1 MGLDKAM
8 YEVLT
13 ESGSSVA
20 GTYAQ
25 TYAVYSRSN
34 VSGYYFG
41 SDAAGQLAYFY
52 GATTGKYLKWKSSS
66 DYLDLHGYLKVH
78 NHSTTIGY
86 AIEAKSNFN
95 GTATAHF
102 GIISTVEWEPTGLTA
117 TAGGVQGLH
126 GVARLAATYTITGG
140 SLIGTYG
147 QICNLGT
154 INDSGGGVFAAG
166 MYSLIEDGGVY
177 TAVCHLASL
186 WVDSHLAQAV
196 SAGNYDMCYITNN
209 GLTVAGNVFYI
220 YAGHGITNLFTID
233 TADGMVSASTTAD
246 YTFTKTRKIK
256 VVAGGETGY
265 LIMDIV

>member
-1 MGLDKAM
+1 MGLDKAV
-8 YEVLT
+8 YEVLS
-13 ESGSSVA
+13 ESGSIAA

-25 TYAVYSRSN
+25 SYAVYSRSN
-34 VSGYYFG
+34 VTGFYFG
-41 SDAAGQLAYFY
+41 SDKNGQNFYLY
-52 GATTGKYLKWKSSS
+52 GAITGKYCKWKASS
-66 DYLDLHGYLKVH
+66 DYLDVHGYLKVH
-78 NHSTTIGY
+78 NHATTVGY

-95 GTATAHF
+95 GTATSHF
-102 GIISTVEWEPTGLTA
+102 GITSTVEWEPTGLTA
-117 TAGGVQGLH
+117 TAGSVQGLQ

-154 INDSGGGVFAAG
+154 INGSGVVAAG

-177 TAVCHLASL
+177 TAVSHLASL
-186 WVDSHLAQAV
+186 WVDSHLASAV
-196 SAGNYDMCYITNN
+196 SAGSYDMCYITNN
-209 GLTVAGNVFYI
+209 GSTAAANVFYI
-220 YAGHGITNLFTID
+220 YAGHKITNLFTID
-233 TADGMVSASTTAD
+233 TADGMVSDSTTAD